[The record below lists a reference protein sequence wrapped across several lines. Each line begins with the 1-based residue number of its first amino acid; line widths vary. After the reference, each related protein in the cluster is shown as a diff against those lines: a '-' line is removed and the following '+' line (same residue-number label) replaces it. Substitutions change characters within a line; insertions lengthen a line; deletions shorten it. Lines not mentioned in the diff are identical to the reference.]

1 MNRIL
6 SLAALLLAV
15 SSMGLQAQTV
25 PAAMFSP
32 DARSAAM
39 ADAGSA
45 LYGKGMSIY
54 VNSAAAA
61 LSEDDFAAAFTY
73 SRWQPDIAGRNDFAI
88 GAFYKFADRFTVA
101 LGARGLFYGE
111 TVLVGGDGMH
121 GETLSPKDLSVDLS
135 FGMKI
140 IDGFSAA
147 VNAHYYRMDNL
158 SAGNGF
164 AADIEMM
171 YAHRY
176 FTAALSAKNL
186 GPALSYADGAKV
198 SMPAEVRAGVS
209 SSFDFAGDAV
219 CLAPAVDVSYFVPVS
234 AVSAAAGVELKLFK
248 ILSLRGGYRFS
259 SDTAALPS
267 YASVGAGVEFFGVNV
282 DAAYYIGTG
291 VSPVGNSFRIC
302 LGFVL

>member
-6 SLAALLLAV
+6 SLAVLLVAV
-15 SSMGLQAQTV
+15 PSMGLQAQTV
-25 PAAMFSP
+25 PAATFSP

-54 VNSAAAA
+54 TNSAAAV
-61 LSEDDFAAAFTY
+61 LSDDDFAASFTY
-73 SRWQPDIAGRNDFAI
+73 SRWQPEMIGRNDFAI
-88 GAFYKFADRFTVA
+88 GAFYKFADRFTVG

-111 TVLVGGDGMH
+111 TVLVGGDGMY
-121 GETLSPKDLSVDLS
+121 GEKIAPKDLSVDLS

-140 IDGFSAA
+140 LDGFSAA
-147 VNAHYYRMDNL
+147 VNAHYYRMDNI

-164 AADIEMM
+164 AADVELM

-176 FTAALSAKNL
+176 FTAALSARNL
-186 GPALSYADGAKV
+186 GPALSYADGPKAG
-198 SMPAEVRAGVS
+198 MPAEIRAGAS
-209 SSFDFAGDAV
+209 SAFSLASDAV
-219 CLAPAVDVSYFVPVS
+219 CLLPALDVSYYVPVS
-234 AVSAAAGVELKLFK
+234 AASAAVGLELRLFR
-248 ILSLRGGYRFS
+248 IFSLRGGYRYS
-259 SDTAALPS
+259 SDTGSLPS

-291 VSPVGNSFRIC
+291 VSPVGGSFRIC
-302 LGFVL
+302 LGFAL